1 MAGLLARASMFKL
14 PSQIKFSG
22 IPALTKHLQ
31 LREQL
36 WNTIHNELPNSLLS
50 LNKNSK
56 HHKQTLNT

>member
-1 MAGLLARASMFKL
+1 MAGLLARASTFEL

-36 WNTIHNELPNSLLS
+36 WNTIRDELPNSLLS

-56 HHKQTLNT
+56 HHKQSFNT